1 MEDYKLPK
9 SILDNKPIAG
19 IDMGTP
25 RKMWEGRWVEADDD
39 DASYMNI

>member
-1 MEDYKLPK
+1 VDRMEDYKLPK

-25 RKMWEGRWVEADDD
+25 RKM
-39 DASYMNI
+39 